1 MSPIVCCWVCDGDKV
16 MRFICGCCY
25 QRAELQHEKSEEK
38 ISADDVRKLSSE
50 YNNAANL
57 SRDYRSTSNVVQLEG
72 MHATLRYASYFA
84 YDMICNMCLK
94 LLREASVYSIGI
106 IPTNHDRGSASR
118 MRMHARTHTI
128 TCYGCFRPPPTNC
141 LMAQWEI
148 SCLMRFKCA
157 V

>member
-1 MSPIVCCWVCDGDKV
+1 MSPIVCYWVCDGDKV

-118 MRMHARTHTI
+118 MRMHART
-128 TCYGCFRPPPTNC
+128 
-141 LMAQWEI
+141 L
-148 SCLMRFKCA
+148 
-157 V
+157 